1 MRGGVERL
9 SVCGA
14 LRREH
19 NQSCKTHRYKLFKSL
34 QVAEVNNMNSFS
46 VAAGKVK
53 LGIGNY
59 FIKHLSSLPIIYLFI
74 YLFIHL
80 FIYYS
85 SKTLYIH
92 HFQDVL

>member
-53 LGIGNY
+53 LWIGNY

-80 FIYYS
+80 LFI
-85 SKTLYIH
+85 
-92 HFQDVL
+92 

>member
-53 LGIGNY
+53 LWIGNY